1 MIEIPTLC
9 RIALARESVNK
20 HLLYK
25 GIYKPLATSSA
36 IVHKQPVAEILF
48 TGRYGFLFTRK
59 HNTLIKTY
67 AYNN

>member
-1 MIEIPTLC
+1 
-9 RIALARESVNK
+9 ESVNK

-67 AYNN
+67 AYIN